1 MRGNQ
6 PEFEGAKEGTEQVGI
21 GWLGYLYRRRYEIA
35 LFWDE
40 KRERDMHRRKL
51 KLGIEYLQSN
61 DPKMG
66 AIIERFGPC
75 TLRVDANHFWMLARA
90 IVAQQISSAAA
101 RTITQ
106 RVRDLMDEG
115 LSPQSLSS
123 LDDEALRL
131 AGVSKQKVSYLRSL
145 TEKVLSGDVA
155 LNRISKLSNEEITH
169 QLIQIKGIGAWTA
182 DMFMIFSLGRMDV
195 FPIGDSGV
203 RAAMRKI
210 YRIAV
215 DAPHDKYH
223 KVAKKWQPY
232 ASIASWYCWRVLEEK
247 KN

>member
-1 MRGNQ
+1 MGLPVRIASSDGGEWTN
-6 PEFEGAKEGTEQVGI
+6 GHWLAVG
-21 GWLGYLYRRRYEIA
+21 LYRRRCDVA
-35 LFWDE
+35 LFWNG
-40 KRERDMHRRKL
+40 KGSDMNRRKL
-51 KLGIEYLQSN
+51 KLGIEYLQTN
-61 DPKMG
+61 DAKLG
-66 AIIERFGPC
+66 TVIERVGPC
-75 TLRVDANHFWMLARA
+75 TLKVDANHFWMLARA

-106 RVRDLMDEG
+106 RVRDLMNEN
-115 LSPQSLSS
+115 LTAESLGS
-123 LDDEALRL
+123 LDDEALRS
-131 AGVSKQKVSYLRSL
+131 AGVSKQKVNYLRSL
-145 TEKVLSGDVA
+145 TEKILSGEVA
-155 LNRISKLSNEEITH
+155 LDRISKLSNEEITH

-195 FPIGDSGV
+195 FPIGDGGV

-210 YRIAV
+210 YKIAE